1 MNSMNIL
8 SIAYYTFIR
17 NIRDV
22 KAMLAFILLPILM
35 ILILGKAL
43 DSAYTPKK
51 IDPMNVGYFSKDDG
65 LLNNS
70 LNEFFTA
77 KETRTI
83 LEVKKV
89 NTFKDG
95 MDQVK
100 SGKLK
105 GLVYLEKGMSNSY
118 ENGEHVNINFYS
130 KEKNSY
136 VQPVLE
142 SFVRTFNI
150 GNTLIKIN
158 GQQVQPNSNPSIIK
172 EVKIVTEG
180 KIPRGIDYY
189 SLTAL
194 FQSLLFGAIFG
205 VFAITK
211 DLGNHTNLRMNTAPI
226 QTSKIILG
234 KLAGSTLTLYGI
246 SLFIFLISKFVFQA
260 NLNGSLW
267 LILLVLFLF
276 SAIAVAFGM
285 ILAYI
290 SKSTMTSALSIFI
303 IGTILT
309 LVAGGFSRM
318 DGKVIEMLS
327 YLSPNTYAQK
337 ALFTNIFEGTF
348 TQSNIF
354 GLVIYTIIVIALT
367 FITGRRRVA

>member
-1 MNSMNIL
+1 MKLL
-8 SIAYYTFIR
+8 SIAYFTFIR
-17 NIRDV
+17 NVRDI
-22 KAMLAFILLPILM
+22 KAMTAFILLPILM

-51 IDPMNVGYFSKDDG
+51 IDPMNVGYFTKDDG
-65 LLNNS
+65 ILNS
-70 LNEFFTA
+70 SMTEFFSA
-77 KETRTI
+77 KETRSI

-89 NTFKDG
+89 SSLESG
-95 MDQVK
+95 IDQVK

-105 GLVYLEKGMSNSY
+105 GLIYLSTGTSDQFKKG
-118 ENGEHVNINFYS
+118 EQVRINFYS

-150 GNTLIKIN
+150 GNTLIKLN
-158 GQQVQPNSNPSIIK
+158 GKQLQPNSNPSIIK
-172 EVKIVTEG
+172 EVKLVTEG

-211 DLGNHTNLRMNTAPI
+211 DMGNHTNIRMIAAPI
-226 QTSKIILG
+226 QGSKIILG
-234 KLAGSTLTLYGI
+234 KLTGSTMTLFGI
-246 SLFIFLISKFVFQA
+246 SLLIFLISKFAFKA
-260 NLNGSLW
+260 NWDGRLW

-276 SAIAVAFGM
+276 STFSVAFGM
-285 ILAYI
+285 ILAYL
-290 SKSTMTSALSIFI
+290 SKSTMASSLGIFI
-303 IGTILT
+303 VGTVLT

-337 ALFTNIFEGTF
+337 ALFTNIYEGTF
-348 TQSNIF
+348 SQSNILS
-354 GLVIYTIIVIALT
+354 LVCYTIIVVTFT

>member
-1 MNSMNIL
+1 MKLL

-17 NIRDV
+17 NIRDI

-51 IDPMNVGYFSKDDG
+51 LDPMNVGYFSKDAG
-65 LLNNS
+65 VLNS
-70 LNEFFTA
+70 SMNEFFTA
-77 KETRTI
+77 KETRSI
-83 LEVKKV
+83 IEVKKV
-89 NTFKDG
+89 KSLESGKN
-95 MDQVK
+95 QVK

-105 GLVYLEKGMSNSY
+105 GLIYLSKGTSDQFK
-118 ENGEHVNINFYS
+118 NGEQVTINFYS
-130 KEKNSY
+130 KEKNSF

-150 GNTLIKIN
+150 GNTLIKLN
-158 GQQVQPNSNPSIIK
+158 GQQLQPNSKHSILK
-172 EVKIVTEG
+172 EVKLVTKG

-194 FQSLLFGAIFG
+194 FQSMLFGAIFG

-211 DLGNHTNLRMNTAPI
+211 DMGNHTNIRMIAAPI
-226 QTSKIILG
+226 KTSKIILG
-234 KLAGSTLTLYGI
+234 KLLGSSLTLYSI
-246 SLFIFLISKFVFQA
+246 SLLIFLVSKFVFKG
-260 NLNGSLW
+260 NWDGSLW
-267 LILLVLFLF
+267 LILLVLFMF
-276 SAIAVAFGM
+276 STISVAFGM
-285 ILAYI
+285 ILAHL
-290 SKSTMTSALSIFI
+290 SKSTMASSLSIFI
-303 IGTILT
+303 IGTVLT

-318 DGKVIEMLS
+318 DGKVIETLS

-337 ALFTNIFEGTF
+337 TLFTNIYEGTF
-348 TQSNIF
+348 SRSNILS
-354 GLVIYTIIVIALT
+354 LVFYTIIVITLT

>member
-1 MNSMNIL
+1 MKISM
-8 SIAYYTFIR
+8 IAWYTFIR
-17 NIRDV
+17 NVRDI
-22 KAMLAFILLPILM
+22 KAMIVFILLPILM

-51 IDPMNVGYFSKDDG
+51 IDPVVVGYFSKDDG

-70 LNEFFTA
+70 LNEFFQA
-77 KETRTI
+77 KETSSI
-83 LEVKKV
+83 LEVKK
-89 NTFKDG
+89 FKTLESG
-95 MDQVK
+95 MNQVK

-105 GLVYLEKGMSNSY
+105 GLIYLEDGISNNFQ
-118 ENGEHVNINFYS
+118 NGKQVKINFYS

-158 GQQVQPNSNPSIIK
+158 GQQVQPNSNTSIIK

-180 KIPRGIDYY
+180 KIPRGVDYY

-205 VFAITK
+205 IFAITK
-211 DLGNHTNLRMNTAPI
+211 DMGNHTNLRMNAAPI
-226 QTSKIILG
+226 QTSKIIFG
-234 KLAGSTLTLYGI
+234 KLLGSSMTLYGI
-246 SLFIFLISKFVFQA
+246 SLLIFLISKFAFQA
-260 NLNGSLW
+260 NWNGSLW

-276 SAIAVAFGM
+276 STISVAFGM
-285 ILAYI
+285 ILAYL
-290 SKSTMTSALSIFI
+290 SKSTMASALSIFI

-337 ALFTNIFEGTF
+337 ALFTNIYDGTF
-348 TQSNIF
+348 AQSNIL
-354 GLVIYTIIVIALT
+354 GLVLYMIIVVTLT
-367 FITGRRRVA
+367 FITGRRRIA